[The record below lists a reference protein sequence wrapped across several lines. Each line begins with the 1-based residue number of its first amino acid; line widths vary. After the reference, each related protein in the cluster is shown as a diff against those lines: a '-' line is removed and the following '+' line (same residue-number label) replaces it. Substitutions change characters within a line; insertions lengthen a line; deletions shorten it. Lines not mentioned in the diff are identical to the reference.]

1 MKKAEAEIKQKY
13 TPFFAECDT
22 AEVKDTINNMINII
36 LFRNH
41 CGNSDNPILIEDQ
54 DGPIA
59 MDVNGDAEPE
69 QPSPPKKK
77 QRLTTSVAVN
87 GSRSREL
94 SWKDRA
100 VGVFIYLHPSICGL
114 GSISERISK
123 ASRDLGVEHNGQ
135 FI

>member
-59 MDVNGDAEPE
+59 IDVNGDAEPE
-69 QPSPPKKK
+69 QPSPPKMK

-100 VGVFIYLHPSICGL
+100 VGVFIYLRTRL
-114 GSISERISK
+114 FVDW
-123 ASRDLGVEHNGQ
+123 DLSVNEFQKHRE
-135 FI
+135 ILA